1 MINKSGLHP
10 QGHAVLVLPYEP
22 EISASMIVIPDT
34 VKQTLSV
41 LENRVIVVEVGAAAW
56 EEEKVPR
63 AAPGDAV
70 FVTKHA
76 GFVAAGADGLM
87 YRLVNDRD
95 IFCRIDRAAFEA
107 AKERA
112 A

>member
-22 EISASMIVIPDT
+22 ELSASRIVIPDS
-34 VKQTLSV
+34 VRQGLSV
-41 LENRVIVVEVGAAAW
+41 LENRVIVIEVGPQAW
-56 EEEKVPR
+56 DEEKVPR
-63 AAPGDAV
+63 AVPGDAV

-95 IFCRIDRAAFEA
+95 IFCRINREAFEA
-107 AKERA
+107 SKASA